1 MKILTPLLSFA
12 FFLTILAGCTSTSTP
27 DDAQQVSSTGAG
39 TQDGYNSVATPGDT
53 GSAGTYPYDRGNNL
67 GGQALGGQ
75 TGGQVGQ
82 VVGGPSASL
91 TDRTVYFDFDSA
103 EIRPESRSV
112 VEAHARYLGSDPAAA
127 TVLEGH
133 ADERG
138 TREYNIALG
147 ERRGEAVRRLMSAYG
162 VSFQQIRVL
171 SYGEERPSELGH
183 DETSY
188 TRNRRVEITY

>member
-1 MKILTPLLSFA
+1 MKILTPLLSFV

-27 DDAQQVSSTGAG
+27 DDAQQVGSTGTGA
-39 TQDGYNSVATPGDT
+39 QDGYNGVATPGDT

-67 GGQALGGQ
+67 GGQALEGQ
-75 TGGQVGQ
+75 MRGQAGQ
-82 VVGGPSASL
+82 AIGGPTASL
-91 TDRTVYFDFDSA
+91 AGRTVYFDFDSA

-112 VEAHARYLGSDPAAA
+112 IEAHAGHLGSDPAAA

-162 VSFQQIRVL
+162 VSPQQIRVM
-171 SYGEERPSELGH
+171 SYGEERPAELGH

-188 TRNRRVEITY
+188 THNRRVEITY